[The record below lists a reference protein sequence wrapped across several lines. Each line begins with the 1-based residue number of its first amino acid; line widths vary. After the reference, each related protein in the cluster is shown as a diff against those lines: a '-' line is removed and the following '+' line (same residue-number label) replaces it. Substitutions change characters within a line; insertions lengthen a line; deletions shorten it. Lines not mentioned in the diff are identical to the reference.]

1 LLYLRPESTFMRFS
15 LYLLTIKSINMDQY
29 QKLLAAVEASQE
41 DFVKFYDNNN
51 NAAGTRVRGA
61 MQALKALAQEIRLD
75 VQNIK
80 NSK

>member
-1 LLYLRPESTFMRFS
+1 
-15 LYLLTIKSINMDQY
+15 MDQY
-29 QKLLAAVEASQE
+29 QKLLDAVEASKE
-41 DFVKFYDNNN
+41 DFSKFYDSGN

-61 MQALKALAQEIRLD
+61 MQALKALAQDIRKD

>member
-1 LLYLRPESTFMRFS
+1 
-15 LYLLTIKSINMDQY
+15 MDQY
-29 QKLLAAVEASQE
+29 QKLLDLVEATKD
-41 DFVKFYDNNN
+41 DFGKFYDNGN

-75 VQNIK
+75 IQNIK

>member
-1 LLYLRPESTFMRFS
+1 
-15 LYLLTIKSINMDQY
+15 MDQY
-29 QKLLAAVEASQE
+29 QKLLDLLEGAKD
-41 DFVKFYDNNN
+41 DFGKFYDSGN

-61 MQALKALAQEIRLD
+61 MQSLKALAQEIRLD